1 MRKKEVMAGQGP
13 EKQSFMVEDMEKK
26 NKDMEE
32 GRLKKREDMAGIW
45 LKERGITKEPY
56 NKTS

>member
-1 MRKKEVMAGQGP
+1 MAGQGP